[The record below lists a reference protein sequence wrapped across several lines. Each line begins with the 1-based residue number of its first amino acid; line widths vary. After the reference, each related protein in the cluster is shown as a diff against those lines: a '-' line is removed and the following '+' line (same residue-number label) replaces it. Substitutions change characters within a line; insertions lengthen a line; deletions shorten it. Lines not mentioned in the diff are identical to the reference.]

1 MDPCPRSSS
10 EAEAEQIPVA
20 DVDEDCVRQD
30 VASNEALDVLTFE
43 RRLKNRRFEN
53 NVVWENEPHKILV
66 TGDIRG

>member
-1 MDPCPRSSS
+1 M
-10 EAEAEQIPVA
+10 
-20 DVDEDCVRQD
+20 RQD